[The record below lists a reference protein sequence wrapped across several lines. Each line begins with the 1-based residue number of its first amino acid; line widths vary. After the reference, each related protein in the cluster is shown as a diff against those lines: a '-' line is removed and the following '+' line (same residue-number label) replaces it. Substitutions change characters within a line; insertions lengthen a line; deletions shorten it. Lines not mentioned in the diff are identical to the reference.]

1 MINRDTSVTAG
12 ATTTARLL
20 HPSVEQRCEPISM
33 QVLRD
38 IADGLASSN
47 PAPTGSLGRGEIR
60 RTRLLATTAYDAW
73 LLELGPHAVIE
84 PHDHE
89 GSIGATSV
97 IEGNVLE
104 LRTAEDGIVRS
115 NLRQAGPGETI
126 EVGIT
131 HRHLLMNAMTVPMRA
146 VQTFSPP
153 LGRD

>member
-1 MINRDTSVTAG
+1 MTNSDTSVSAG

-20 HPSVEQRCEPISM
+20 HPSVDQRCAPISM

-47 PAPTGSLGRGEIR
+47 PAPTGSLERGEVR
-60 RTRLLATTAYDAW
+60 RKRLLATTAYDAW
-73 LLELGPHAVIE
+73 LIELGPHAAIE

-89 GSIGATSV
+89 GSIGVTSV
-97 IEGNVLE
+97 IEGNLVE
-104 LRTAEDGIVRS
+104 FRAAEDGIIRS
-115 NLRQAGPGETI
+115 ILRQAGPGETV

-131 HRHLLMNAMTVPMRA
+131 HRHLLMNSMNVPVRA

-153 LGRD
+153 LGSD